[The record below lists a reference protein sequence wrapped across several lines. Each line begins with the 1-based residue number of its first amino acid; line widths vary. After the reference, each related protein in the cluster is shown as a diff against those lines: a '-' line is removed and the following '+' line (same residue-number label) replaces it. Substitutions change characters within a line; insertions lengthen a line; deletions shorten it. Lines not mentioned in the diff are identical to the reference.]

1 MDFVKYIS
9 TTVGRDAANPLTTTI
24 KLTRGRLT
32 GGFLFFP
39 SGPAGK
45 LHFQARIGVHQLIP
59 FNNDES
65 YHMDDCMV
73 PFHLGIDL
81 STPPFEIDCITWNT
95 SEEYA
100 HALTVGFF
108 LTPKSRRNAEINT
121 LHALETLC
129 EGYHKP

>member
-1 MDFVKYIS
+1 MDFVKYIN
-9 TTVGRDAANPLTTTI
+9 TEIGRDAADPVITTI

-45 LHFQARIGVHQLIP
+45 LHFLAQIGVHQLIP
-59 FNNDES
+59 FNSGES
-65 YHMDDCMV
+65 YHLDDCMV
-73 PFHLGIDL
+73 PFHIGIDL
-81 STPPFEIDCITWNT
+81 STPPFEIDCITWNEST
-95 SEEYA
+95 DYD

-108 LTPKSRRNAEINT
+108 LTPKSRRNKEINT
-121 LHALETLC
+121 LKAIETLC

>member
-1 MDFVKYIS
+1 MDFIKYIETS
-9 TTVGRDAANPLTTTI
+9 KRTDEIDAEITTI

-59 FNNDES
+59 FNAGES
-65 YHMDDCMV
+65 YHLDDCMV
-73 PFHLGIDL
+73 PFHFGIDL
-81 STPPFEIDCITWNT
+81 VVPPYEITCITWNQ
-95 SEEYA
+95 SMVYA

-108 LTPKSRRNAEINT
+108 LTPKSRRNKEINA
-121 LHALETLC
+121 LAALETLC

>member
-1 MDFVKYIS
+1 MDFTKYIS
-9 TTVGRDAANPLTTTI
+9 TVVGRDAAAPLTTTI

-39 SGPAGK
+39 SGPAGT
-45 LHFQARIGVHQLIP
+45 LHFLARIGVHQLIP
-59 FNNDES
+59 FNSGES
-65 YHMDDCMV
+65 YHMDDCMI

-81 STPPFEIDCITWNT
+81 LTPPYEIDCVTWNT
-95 SEEYA
+95 STEFP

-108 LTPKSRRNAEINT
+108 LTPKSRKNREISA
-121 LHALETLC
+121 LAALETLC

>member
-1 MDFVKYIS
+1 MDFVKYID
-9 TTVGRDAANPLTTTI
+9 TVVGRDAADPVTTTI

-45 LHFQARIGVHQLIP
+45 LHFLARIGVHQLIP
-59 FNNDES
+59 FNSGES
-65 YHMDDCMV
+65 YHMDDCTI
-73 PFHLGIDL
+73 PFHIGIDL
-81 STPPFEIDCITWNT
+81 LTPPYEIDCVTWNT
-95 SEEYA
+95 STEHD

-108 LTPKSRRNAEINT
+108 LTPKSRRNKEIS
-121 LHALETLC
+121 ALQALGTIC

>member
-1 MDFVKYIS
+1 VDFVKYIS
-9 TTVGRDAANPLTTTI
+9 TAIGRDASDPVTTTI

-59 FNNDES
+59 FNSDES

-81 STPPFEIDCITWNT
+81 MTPPYEIDCVTWNT
-95 SEEYA
+95 SEDYA

-108 LTPKSRRNAEINT
+108 LTPMSRKNREISA

>member
-1 MDFVKYIS
+1 MDFVKYIN
-9 TTVGRDAANPLTTTI
+9 TEVGRDETNPLITTI

-45 LHFQARIGVHQLIP
+45 LHFIARMGVHQLIP
-59 FNNDES
+59 FNSDES
-65 YHMDDCMV
+65 YHMDDCIV

-81 STPPFEIDCITWNT
+81 SMPPYEIDCVTWNEST
-95 SEEYA
+95 DYP

-108 LTPKSRRNAEINT
+108 LTPKSRRNKEINT
-121 LHALETLC
+121 LKALETLC

>member
-1 MDFVKYIS
+1 MDFVKYIN
-9 TTVGRDAANPLTTTI
+9 TVVGRDAADPLTTTI

-39 SGPAGK
+39 SGPAGT
-45 LHFQARIGVHQLIP
+45 LHFLARIGVHQLIP
-59 FNNDES
+59 FNSGES
-65 YHMDDCMV
+65 YHMDDCMI

-81 STPPFEIDCITWNT
+81 LTPPYEIDCVTYNT
-95 SEEYA
+95 STEYD

-108 LTPKSRRNAEINT
+108 LTPKSRRNKEIT
-121 LHALETLC
+121 ALHALGTLC

>member
-1 MDFVKYIS
+1 MDFTKYIF
-9 TTVGRDAANPLTTTI
+9 TKVGRDATDPLTTTI

-39 SGPAGK
+39 SGPAGV

-59 FNNDES
+59 FNADES
-65 YHMDDCMV
+65 YHMDDCMI

-81 STPPFEIDCITWNT
+81 LSPPYEIDCITWNT
-95 SEEYA
+95 STEHD

-108 LTPKSRRNAEINT
+108 LTPRSRRNREIST
-121 LHALETLC
+121 LQALETLC

>member
-1 MDFVKYIS
+1 MDFVKYID
-9 TTVGRDAANPLTTTI
+9 TVIGRDAADPLTTTI

-45 LHFQARIGVHQLIP
+45 LHFLARIGVHQLIP
-59 FNNDES
+59 FNSGES
-65 YHMDDCMV
+65 YHMDDCMI
-73 PFHLGIDL
+73 PFHIGIDL
-81 STPPFEIDCITWNT
+81 LTPPYEIDCVTWNMST
-95 SEEYA
+95 EYD

-108 LTPKSRRNAEINT
+108 LTPKSRRNKEISA

>member
-1 MDFVKYIS
+1 MDFIKYIS
-9 TTVGRDAANPLTTTI
+9 TPLDTAETNAQITTI

-59 FNNDES
+59 FNSDES
-65 YHMDDCMV
+65 YHMDDCMI

-81 STPPFEIDCITWNT
+81 IIPPYEINCITWNT
-95 SEEYA
+95 SGDYA

-108 LTPKSRRNAEINT
+108 LTPKSRKNREISA

>member
-1 MDFVKYIS
+1 MDFIKYIS
-9 TTVGRDAANPLTTTI
+9 TSKRTDEDEAEYTVI

-39 SGPAGK
+39 SGPAGL

-59 FNNDES
+59 FNAGES
-65 YHMDDCMV
+65 YHLDDCMV
-73 PFHLGIDL
+73 PFHLRIDL
-81 STPPFEIDCITWNT
+81 ITPPYEITCKTWNQ
-95 SEEYA
+95 SQLYA
-100 HALTVGFF
+100 HALTVGFY
-108 LTPKSRRNAEINT
+108 LTPKSRRNREISM